1 MNYKN
6 EFNKLG
12 CEILDYY
19 NKISVIIKDKKY
31 LICNK
36 ELGKTNYDI
45 EIKKSF
51 LEAKKKGLI

>member
-36 ELGKTNYDI
+36 KLGKTNYDA

-51 LEAKKKGLI
+51 LDAKEKGLI